1 MFDEHTLYV
10 DNFRGFRDAYIPIS
24 DVNFLVGENSSGK
37 TSLLSLLK
45 LMSEGRVLIDS
56 QFLAEDVDLGTFE
69 DIASAHTDN
78 LNHFRIGMIRWEV
91 TPKGRTPLAMLV
103 TYEKHDGLPRDVC
116 FSCTSENKEVALRR
130 VGTEFHFKTASLAL
144 SEKTNIKGFIAK
156 WAKDHEHPSGDFKK
170 LDVPL
175 DSDQSLFFPLSL
187 ARLSGI

>member
-78 LNHFRIGMIRWEV
+78 
-91 TPKGRTPLAMLV
+91 
-103 TYEKHDGLPRDVC
+103 
-116 FSCTSENKEVALRR
+116 
-130 VGTEFHFKTASLAL
+130 
-144 SEKTNIKGFIAK
+144 
-156 WAKDHEHPSGDFKK
+156 PSN
-170 LDVPL
+170 
-175 DSDQSLFFPLSL
+175 S
-187 ARLSGI
+187 SGG